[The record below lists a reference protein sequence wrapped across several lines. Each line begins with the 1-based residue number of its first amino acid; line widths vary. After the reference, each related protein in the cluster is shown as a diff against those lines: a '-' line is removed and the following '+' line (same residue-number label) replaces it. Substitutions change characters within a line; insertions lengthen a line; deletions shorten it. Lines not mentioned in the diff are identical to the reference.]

1 MNIKADRDYII
12 NILEK
17 VRSGKL
23 AIPEFQRDFVWD
35 TKQVVDLFD
44 SIMKGYPIGSLI
56 LWQPE
61 SIKFKELKQIGGLD
75 IQDLDEK
82 NKLYV
87 LDGRQR
93 LTALLGTLSRTCRS
107 LMFRPDG
114 RENPIYLA
122 WE

>member
-75 IQDLDEK
+75 S
-82 NKLYV
+82 Y
-87 LDGRQR
+87 
-93 LTALLGTLSRTCRS
+93 
-107 LMFRPDG
+107 P
-114 RENPIYLA
+114 YLHQQCLPNNLHYLVCSS
-122 WE
+122 